1 MGWAGN
7 RANKKK
13 TLKTQKQKS
22 SAAQGVRYAW
32 GGREAGQT
40 KKTLKTQKQK
50 SPAAQGVIC
59 MGWTGNRQTKKL

>member
-1 MGWAGN
+1 MHGVGG
-7 RANKKK
+7 KQGKQKK

-40 KKTLKTQKQK
+40 HTKTFK
-50 SPAAQGVIC
+50 
-59 MGWTGNRQTKKL
+59 N